1 MYSWT
6 RIVLIAA
13 CCSSSPASAVWGA
26 ATEWQGAAVKI
37 ASEEFV
43 FTDAPFPS
51 AHASTIVETPTG
63 LIAAWFGGTRE
74 KHPDV
79 GIWFAR
85 HEQSGWTK
93 PEEVANGVQ
102 DATTR
107 HPCWNP
113 VLFQMP
119 SGPLLLFYKV
129 GPSPSSWWGMLI
141 RSTDGGQSWSKPEK
155 LPDEI

>member
-26 ATEWQGAAVKI
+26 AAEWQGAAVKI

-79 GIWFAR
+79 GIWVSRHGKKIAEAIAAKIGPVQPLPPEDPKSALAAFTVPGLLILHVHDGLITRAR
-85 HEQSGWTK
+85 DYMDGSG
-93 PEEVANGVQ
+93 VA
-102 DATTR
+102 DAR
-107 HPCWNP
+107 
-113 VLFQMP
+113 
-119 SGPLLLFYKV
+119 G
-129 GPSPSSWWGMLI
+129 
-141 RSTDGGQSWSKPEK
+141 
-155 LPDEI
+155 